1 MKGRIVAELA
11 AQLLAIHGDV
21 MHLALIH
28 ITHELGEGNFCV
40 LLPVAALLNHG
51 PQHKG
56 RHSNPHPKEYG
67 FYC

>member
-1 MKGRIVAELA
+1 MKGGAVGEFSVH
-11 AQLLAIHGDV
+11 LLAVHGDF

-28 ITHELGEGNFCV
+28 ITHELGEVDFRV

-56 RHSNPHPKEYG
+56 RHPNPYPEKYG